1 MVDVVVLSDDLAL
14 YQATRDAV
22 GERNPVWRART
33 AAESVDL
40 LLTGRCGVLLLDMG
54 AVSTQPASLVEQ
66 IVDQFP
72 DVVVVVAG
80 RRDDEALLEQLIRD
94 GLIYRFMH
102 KPLSPKRAG
111 MFLHA
116 AMRANVARRGSRGGA
131 LRLRRVGTLRARL
144 DLRKWLFVGG
154 GLALFVAALAAVLV
168 ARHERPAARPSIPAV
183 SRPVAM
189 PAAGPLA
196 DPVLSAARAA
206 RAAGRLESPAGRNA
220 LDLYAAVLL
229 VRPDNAEAQAG
240 LAATTALLVERADDA
255 ATSGN
260 AIEAR
265 RLAARV
271 LAASADHAGA
281 RELLARLEAPR
292 TPLPSSALPA
302 PAPEPNPPTPA
313 QVSRPTAEPAT
324 ARLAAPIAAAP
335 RDTAPPNHP
344 VAAAPAS
351 PARARPTPRTARVMP
366 DPLTP
371 RFVAPP
377 PAPRPAP
384 RAGRPRV
391 YGAPIS
397 SGLAVAG
404 LAAAEPDP
412 TPTVVPTLPPNL
424 ADSGIEPGV
433 MARDLEPLATPEPA
447 YPPEALRDAVEGWV
461 EVEFTVSERGT
472 TGDIVIVAAE
482 PRGVFDAAATGA
494 VAAWLYRSRIV
505 NGQPVAQRTSVTLRF
520 SVED

>member
-40 LLTGRCGVLLLDMG
+40 LLTGRCGVLLLDMSV
-54 AVSTQPASLVEQ
+54 VSTQPASLVEQ

-131 LRLRRVGTLRARL
+131 LRLRGVGTLRARL

-183 SRPVAM
+183 SQ
-189 PAAGPLA
+189 PAATPATGPLA

-229 VRPDNAEAQAG
+229 VRPDNAEAQSG
-240 LAATTALLVERADDA
+240 LAATTALLVERANDA

-271 LAASADHAGA
+271 LAVSADHPGA
-281 RELLARLEAPR
+281 RELLARLEAPH

-302 PAPEPNPPTPA
+302 QASRPAAEPTP
-313 QVSRPTAEPAT
+313 
-324 ARLAAPIAAAP
+324 ARLAAPSVPAR
-335 RDTAPPNHP
+335 RDTAPPHLP
-344 VAAAPAS
+344 IAEAPAS
-351 PARARPTPRTARVMP
+351 PARARPAPRPARVMP

-371 RFVAPP
+371 RIVARP

-404 LAAAEPDP
+404 LAAADP
-412 TPTVVPTLPPNL
+412 VPPPTAAPILPPDL
-424 ADSGIEPGV
+424 ADSGIEPGI
-433 MARDLEPLATPEPA
+433 MARDLEALATPEPA
-447 YPPEALRDAVEGWV
+447 YPQEALRDAVGGWV

-482 PRGVFDAAATGA
+482 PRGVFDAVATGA
-494 VAAWLYRSRIV
+494 VAAWRYRPRIV

>member
-1 MVDVVVLSDDLAL
+1 MVDVVVLSDDVAL

-80 RRDDEALLEQLIRD
+80 RRDDEALLAQLVSD
-94 GLIYRFMH
+94 GLVYRLMH

-111 MFLHA
+111 MFLQA
-116 AMRANVARRGSRGGA
+116 AMRAHLERRGSRGGA
-131 LRLRRVGTLRARL
+131 VRPPRVETLRARL
-144 DLRKWLFVGG
+144 DPRKWLFVGG
-154 GLALFVAALAAVLV
+154 GLALFVAALGTVLV
-168 ARHERPAARPSIPAV
+168 ARHERPTAQPSIPAE
-183 SRPVAM
+183 SRPAAE
-189 PAAGPLA
+189 PATGPLA
-196 DPVLSAARAA
+196 DPVLSGARAA
-206 RAAGRLESPAGRNA
+206 RAAGRHESPAGRNA

-229 VRPDNAEAQAG
+229 ARPDNAEAQAG
-240 LAATTALLVERADDA
+240 LAATTALLVERANDTATFGDA
-255 ATSGN
+255 D
-260 AIEAR
+260 EAR
-265 RLAARV
+265 RLAERV
-271 LAASADHAGA
+271 LAVSADHPGA
-281 RELLARLEAPR
+281 RELLARLEATRVPPSAQPSG
-292 TPLPSSALPA
+292 TPTAAPA
-302 PAPEPNPPTPA
+302 PAAARTPEPAPT
-313 QVSRPTAEPAT
+313 SEPAP
-324 ARLAAPIAAAP
+324 AS
-335 RDTAPPNHP
+335 APPKSTVP
-344 VAAAPAS
+344 VAAVP
-351 PARARPTPRTARVMP
+351 RAARVMP

-371 RFVAPP
+371 RIVAPP
-377 PAPRPAP
+377 PATRPAS
-384 RAGRPRV
+384 RTGRLRS

-397 SGLAVAG
+397 SGHAVAG
-404 LAAAEPDP
+404 LAAADPVP
-412 TPTVVPTLPPNL
+412 TPTPAAAPEPIAAPILPPSL
-424 ADSGIEPGV
+424 ADSGAGPGV
-433 MARDLEPLATPEPA
+433 TARDLEALATPEPA
-447 YPPEALRDAVEGWV
+447 YPPEAFRDGVGGWV

-494 VAAWLYRSRIV
+494 VAAWRYRPRVV